1 MKHFQI
7 GHDGLGRLY
16 KAVAEQALDR
26 IIGERLGH
34 PSPFHDRIDLAHAR
48 MFALSPTCG
57 EVPSRSLAVAAL
69 QAAGVDHQEILE
81 VIETIDAYQNRCLV
95 PDGQL
100 AVQLKAA
107 GYPIT
112 AENLARARPT
122 ATAAMAEAC
131 LSAMSGDK
139 AEPARTLAVK
149 VPPSM
154 AQFGSLLPHAAQ
166 PAAAA
171 PVSTA
176 NVEPDGVANDVRDGP
191 FSVAAEVVIRR
202 RLEEELWDEE
212 RAQEIRA
219 SIHLFIGANGDI
231 AFAAVRQHHLFDCVG
246 LMGKLPKRYNHFM
259 VKGQGGFAAALASIA
274 APETESADAKQAREA
289 KIGLHSGTRNKHLTW
304 LKAVVEGAA
313 VAGFTKHTLNF
324 TGLRHNAKQTKKTD
338 KRPKNQKRPNWSQ
351 DAFAKLTSSP
361 VYTGCAGIDDR
372 FTPGPYVIQDGVY
385 WSPLL
390 NLNILGR
397 PSEGAGPEA
406 FDVFADAP
414 IPYIH
419 VQPNSLRGLKVDE
432 GNRKIAI
439 HPKLI
444 ELGFLDYARAIQ
456 AAGHIALFPEFVHPR
471 GKLNF
476 DWMMRKKAIDPAR
489 ARQFP
494 DGTGLELFGKAP
506 DGHSL
511 RGTGRTALRDFGV
524 ELPMRNYVSG
534 HVHGTVG
541 VDVYEADPEL
551 DKVQAALVGLDPFFA
566 HLTPRPLNLRP
577 ADRMKFGSLR
587 GRPCQAPK

>member
-1 MKHFQI
+1 MALVVVLPSCRKKPIIVWISLRTGCAVTARRYAVQLQAKMEGLRAMKHFQI

-34 PSPFHDRIDLAHAR
+34 PSPFHDRIDFAHAR

-122 ATAAMAEAC
+122 ATAAMAQAC

-139 AEPARTLAVK
+139 AEPARTLAVP

-176 NVEPDGVANDVRDGP
+176 KLEPDGVANDVRDGP

-202 RLEEELWDEE
+202 RLDEELWDEE

-219 SIHLFIGANGDI
+219 SIHLFIE
-231 AFAAVRQHHLFDCVG
+231 
-246 LMGKLPKRYNHFM
+246 
-259 VKGQGGFAAALASIA
+259 AS
-274 APETESADAKQAREA
+274 SASNAQFGSHAR
-289 KIGLHSGTRNKHLTW
+289 R
-304 LKAVVEGAA
+304 
-313 VAGFTKHTLNF
+313 
-324 TGLRHNAKQTKKTD
+324 
-338 KRPKNQKRPNWSQ
+338 
-351 DAFAKLTSSP
+351 
-361 VYTGCAGIDDR
+361 
-372 FTPGPYVIQDGVY
+372 
-385 WSPLL
+385 
-390 NLNILGR
+390 
-397 PSEGAGPEA
+397 
-406 FDVFADAP
+406 
-414 IPYIH
+414 
-419 VQPNSLRGLKVDE
+419 
-432 GNRKIAI
+432 
-439 HPKLI
+439 
-444 ELGFLDYARAIQ
+444 
-456 AAGHIALFPEFVHPR
+456 
-471 GKLNF
+471 
-476 DWMMRKKAIDPAR
+476 
-489 ARQFP
+489 
-494 DGTGLELFGKAP
+494 
-506 DGHSL
+506 
-511 RGTGRTALRDFGV
+511 RTAARRTIHYASSASTAF
-524 ELPMRNYVSG
+524 
-534 HVHGTVG
+534 
-541 VDVYEADPEL
+541 
-551 DKVQAALVGLDPFFA
+551 
-566 HLTPRPLNLRP
+566 
-577 ADRMKFGSLR
+577 
-587 GRPCQAPK
+587 